1 MPEGPAISLDGLSK
15 RFAGGPWVLKD
26 ISLSAGGGEIISI
39 VGPSGCGKSTLL
51 RLIARLIPAT
61 SGTIVHQQESINPAF
76 IFQEAN
82 LLPWATVGE
91 NIALPARLRG
101 IPKEQRLEKAA
112 EWASMVGLQ
121 DVLDYYPR
129 QLSGGMKMR
138 VSIARALCQSP
149 NLLLLDEPFG
159 ALDAITRNNLNE
171 DLLRLHEENRWTAF
185 FVTHSVT
192 EAVFLADRIVI
203 MGSNPGTVEAV
214 IENRLPFPRHA
225 ATRESIEFQQC
236 VAAATARLHNVLA
249 G

>member
-1 MPEGPAISLDGLSK
+1 MPDGPAISLDGLSK

-61 SGTIVHQQESINPAF
+61 SGSIVHPQQPINPAF

-101 IPKEQRLEKAA
+101 IQKAERMNKAA

-203 MGSNPGTVEAV
+203 MGNNPGTVEAV
-214 IENRLPFPRHA
+214 IENKLPFPRNA
-225 ATRESIEFQQC
+225 ATRETIEFQQC